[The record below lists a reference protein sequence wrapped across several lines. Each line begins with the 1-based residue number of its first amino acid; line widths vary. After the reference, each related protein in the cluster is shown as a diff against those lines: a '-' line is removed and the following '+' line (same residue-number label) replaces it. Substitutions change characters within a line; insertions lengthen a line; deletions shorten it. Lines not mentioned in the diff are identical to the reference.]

1 MQNILSIDLGASNT
15 KLFIKYNNS
24 YEKVYSFNNYS
35 IFTEDNHIWN
45 IDKIISEIYKGI
57 DLALKKYNNIK
68 YITTCSWGLDYILF
82 DYNNNIIKPCYGYR
96 DKRCEIGYNN
106 IISKIS
112 IEELFKI
119 NGTQNLKFNSIYQLA
134 AESESR
140 LKKTKFILNIS
151 DAINYLLSGVA
162 KSELSILSTTGLLNI
177 SEKSFSKKLLK
188 ICNIENKM
196 CPIINPGYNLGK
208 IIKYPNINV
217 ICGYSHDTA
226 SAVNSI
232 EKFSENDLFLSCG
245 TWSLLGT
252 LIDKPIL
259 TKECINFNFTNELQN
274 DKIRLLKN
282 IVGLWVL
289 QELEK
294 ESKISCSELTNF
306 AIKSKKEAMNIDL
319 SKDIFL
325 EQGNI
330 ISKIKNEYTE
340 TYGYFNNDLGFI
352 VKIILN
358 SLVNLYIKNIVN
370 LEKLVNKKFNKI
382 HIIGGGTKNEYLIG
396 EMKNKIN
403 KEIVTY
409 KNMNSST
416 GNLQLF
422 KNKKKNI

>member
-1 MQNILSIDLGASNT
+1 
-15 KLFIKYNNS
+15 
-24 YEKVYSFNNYS
+24 
-35 IFTEDNHIWN
+35 
-45 IDKIISEIYKGI
+45 
-57 DLALKKYNNIK
+57 
-68 YITTCSWGLDYILF
+68 
-82 DYNNNIIKPCYGYR
+82 
-96 DKRCEIGYNN
+96 
-106 IISKIS
+106 
-112 IEELFKI
+112 
-119 NGTQNLKFNSIYQLA
+119 
-134 AESESR
+134 
-140 LKKTKFILNIS
+140 
-151 DAINYLLSGVA
+151 
-162 KSELSILSTTGLLNI
+162 
-177 SEKSFSKKLLK
+177 
-188 ICNIENKM
+188 M

-422 KNKKKNI
+422 KNNKKNI